1 MPLRRFKRDG
11 DTPYAI
17 ITVILI
23 WMIFGMV
30 ILEQGTLT
38 IQGCLRVLSGITA
51 DTPISGFYGPGAW
64 WAWLVTHGMSH
75 GHMIATLWKTGD
87 IPEELDY
94 DASTAWQL
102 QRHLKVNVVVA
113 AIDLI
118 LKSRRFVVARRA
130 EHAGDIQSRLQL
142 HFTLG
147 LCVWTA
153 IHLNIPERA
162 SAGRQFLR
170 KLVWL
175 AVGLLAP
182 EVVTFTA
189 WNQYADAAR
198 LVREL
203 AKTARPRP
211 SLWSGLRR
219 RVMSLGV
226 AGGKSQYDKVDV
238 TEMNPSLSPSR
249 HVGDDWNLV
258 HGFYAVMG
266 GYVVDLNNSG
276 DPFLPNG
283 ITRLTL
289 TPDGVQFLLK
299 HAPTLIPR
307 VSEEDIND
315 KSKADGLAKLLVALQ
330 AAWFCLQCIARGAQ
344 HLPISLLEITTGG
357 HALYTL
363 FTYVLWAYKPMNIS
377 IPTPGEREGGRR
389 GPWGEALASVDEF
402 QLISTE
408 PVLPP
413 PPDFYSTRPPPET
426 KQAPE
431 GGVLLRLGDALEDTG
446 FWMKRQFPWRHY
458 NNRYYTLALDPL
470 TIRRWRLA
478 WGAMKYHLPTSREY
492 VVSSAS
498 NVPVFK
504 SANQAT
510 AQLMLAFMAAEIV
523 YAGIHAAGWN
533 ADFASARLQLAWRA
547 ACCVIGGGG
556 VFVAVFGFSWAFA
569 DSGKPYW
576 D

>member
-1 MPLRRFKRDG
+1 WLDEPNTR
-11 DTPYAI
+11 
-17 ITVILI
+17 
-23 WMIFGMV
+23 
-30 ILEQGTLT
+30 GTY
-38 IQGCLRVLSGITA
+38 S
-51 DTPISGFYGPGAW
+51 
-64 WAWLVTHGMSH
+64 LVSSC
-75 GHMIATLWKTGD
+75 I
-87 IPEELDY
+87 
-94 DASTAWQL
+94 
-102 QRHLKVNVVVA
+102 
-113 AIDLI
+113 
-118 LKSRRFVVARRA
+118 
-130 EHAGDIQSRLQL
+130 
-142 HFTLG
+142 FTLG

-226 AGGKSQYDKVDV
+226 AGGKSH
-238 TEMNPSLSPSR
+238 LSPSR

-283 ITRLTL
+283 ITPR
-289 TPDGVQFLLK
+289 
-299 HAPTLIPR
+299 ATLIPR

-377 IPTPGEREGGRR
+377 IPTVITG
-389 GPWGEALASVDEF
+389 
-402 QLISTE
+402 
-408 PVLPP
+408 
-413 PPDFYSTRPPPET
+413 TRNYGSC
-426 KQAPE
+426 ARIC
-431 GGVLLRLGDALEDTG
+431 LC
-446 FWMKRQFPWRHY
+446 
-458 NNRYYTLALDPL
+458 
-470 TIRRWRLA
+470 
-478 WGAMKYHLPTSREY
+478 
-492 VVSSAS
+492 
-498 NVPVFK
+498 
-504 SANQAT
+504 
-510 AQLMLAFMAAEIV
+510 
-523 YAGIHAAGWN
+523 AAG
-533 ADFASARLQLAWRA
+533 
-547 ACCVIGGGG
+547 
-556 VFVAVFGFSWAFA
+556 
-569 DSGKPYW
+569 
-576 D
+576 